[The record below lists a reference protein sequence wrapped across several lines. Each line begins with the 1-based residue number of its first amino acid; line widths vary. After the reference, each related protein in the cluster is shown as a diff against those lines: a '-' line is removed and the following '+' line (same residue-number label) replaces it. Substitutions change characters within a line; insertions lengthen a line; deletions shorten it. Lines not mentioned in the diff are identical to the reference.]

1 GATLPFGMVQWSP
14 DTPRKPAGGGYWFD
28 DHEINGFSLT
38 HLSGVGCAAGGDL
51 PFLPVTGDLP
61 ADPGATSLPFSH
73 ADETAG
79 PGAYTVTAG
88 GIRTD
93 LAVTARTG
101 LA

>member
-1 GATLPFGMVQWSP
+1 
-14 DTPRKPAGGGYWFD
+14 
-28 DHEINGFSLT
+28 HEINGFSLT

-101 LA
+101 LARLTYPPTDQARLLVKVANSQNGS